1 MGKSDLAIQSCPI
14 LLLGASI
21 TPHIAAL
28 SNGRFFMLQE
38 VMQPVELRARCDAAL
53 RQKIRA
59 AAEEA
64 VRSMSA
70 EITYRLQKSFERA
83 ETEQMTS

>member
-1 MGKSDLAIQSCPI
+1 
-14 LLLGASI
+14 
-21 TPHIAAL
+21 
-28 SNGRFFMLQE
+28 MLQE
-38 VMQPVELRARCDAAL
+38 VQPVELRARCDAAL

-70 EITYRLQKSFERA
+70 EIAYRLEKSFEHDEAVRI
-83 ETEQMTS
+83 TSPT

>member
-1 MGKSDLAIQSCPI
+1 MEV
-14 LLLGASI
+14 
-21 TPHIAAL
+21 
-28 SNGRFFMLQE
+28 FMFHE
-38 VMQPVELRARCDAAL
+38 VMQPVELRARCDAGL

-70 EITYRLQKSFERA
+70 EITYRLQKSFERV
-83 ETEQMTS
+83 ETDQITRT

>member
-1 MGKSDLAIQSCPI
+1 MG
-14 LLLGASI
+14 G
-21 TPHIAAL
+21 
-28 SNGRFFMLQE
+28 FFMLQE